1 MAIELPDEIRERLI
15 SAIRAFF
22 EEELEQEIG
31 DLKAQLVLDFMTR
44 EIGPTLYNRAIAD
57 AQTFLHE
64 KLLDME
70 GQLFELESRDFEKN
84 TSE

>member
-15 SAIRAFF
+15 NSIRAFF
-22 EEELEQEIG
+22 EDELDQEIG
-31 DLKAQLVLDFMTR
+31 ELKAQLVLDFMSR

-57 AQTFLHE
+57 AQTFLQE

-70 GQLFELESRDFEKN
+70 GQLFELESRELNKSD
-84 TSE
+84 